1 MVLLHSISY
10 FLCNIG
16 TDIQLQEK
24 LISQD
29 YHNIKPD
36 KEFLE
41 PFAGVVGSEW
51 PSLAASLSLS
61 DDEIEEVR
69 RAGGSQSHDPQGMLQ
84 YDEKGDTIGVLSQQG
99 HALLMLKKWAST
111 GESATYGQL
120 FQALKTIPLFPI
132 EYIPLDQPP
141 EGNFFG

>member
-1 MVLLHSISY
+1 MVHLHSISY
-10 FLCNIG
+10 FLYNIG

-61 DDEIEEVR
+61 DDEIEEMR
-69 RAGGSQSHDPQGMLQ
+69 KAGASLSHDPQGMLHNH
-84 YDEKGDTIGVLSQQG
+84 EKGDRREELSQQE

-111 GESATYGQL
+111 GESATFGRL
-120 FQALKTIPLFPI
+120 FQALKTMPLFPM
-132 EYIPLDQPP
+132 ESLPLDQPP
-141 EGNFFG
+141 EGESL